1 MHCFGC
7 REVTQKR
14 VHPAAER
21 AEYRRV
27 DEVQTVHDL
36 FGDPFDNAV
45 KNPHALCRPLT
56 AGEERRNVGH
66 DEAETVQDRPG
77 DRNAFEP
84 CTRFLDCPAAA
95 REIHHQQC
103 DGRGDDGSDGGDE
116 KNLLID
122 VFHDL
127 RRLFPDRRGRSRLN
141 QKRQNADAEPC
152 GIEPAPRIFPRWRKL
167 RQVVGC
173 VQRCSSFSFP
183 DAKSRRPVQASARN
197 KIQFYMLLSIFSIA
211 YPDLRRKSKSVPMLR
226 QKQSYFLNILFTD
239 TAKKA
244 ILNNGNLLLNC

>member
-1 MHCFGC
+1 M
-7 REVTQKR
+7 
-14 VHPAAER
+14 
-21 AEYRRV
+21 
-27 DEVQTVHDL
+27 HDL

-56 AGEERRNVGH
+56 AGEERRDVGH

-77 DRNAFEP
+77 DRDTFEP
-84 CTRFLDCPAAA
+84 CTRFLDRSAAA
-95 REIHHQQC
+95 GEIHHQKR
-103 DGRGDDGSDGGDE
+103 DGRGDDGGDGGDE

-122 VFHDL
+122 VLHDL

-152 GIEPAPRIFPRWRKL
+152 SIEPAPRTFPRRWKL

-197 KIQFYMLLSIFSIA
+197 KIQFLYAFEHL
-211 YPDLRRKSKSVPMLR
+211 
-226 QKQSYFLNILFTD
+226 
-239 TAKKA
+239 
-244 ILNNGNLLLNC
+244 